1 MPDTTPEPILA
12 RTQVPVA
19 PGGRPVRKDEIE
31 LDDRGLYIESWLPE
45 RRSRRKPLLF
55 VHGEL
60 AGSWV
65 WERFLGYFAG
75 RGWEG
80 HALNLR
86 NHFWSQTADPTELSF
101 ETYTQDVVAAMERL
115 GPNTVAI
122 GHGMGGL
129 LAMKA
134 AERMPIAAL
143 ILLSPELPRDLRV
156 PVLAH
161 ELRDVPDVYGK
172 ASIGW
177 ETLPEKLQRDHRDLT
192 IQDVLR
198 IQHLLGQKPHEA
210 GAARR
215 QVLQGVSVDRHTFDD
230 MPKLVIGA
238 GLDRYVPEE
247 ASERVATW
255 LDAAYEPFGA
265 HSHYGL
271 VLAEGGFQQV
281 AESIRAFLEAHRL

>member
-1 MPDTTPEPILA
+1 MPDTTPDQILA
-12 RTQVPVA
+12 RAQVPPVN
-19 PGGRPVRKDEIE
+19 GRPVRKDEIE
-31 LDDRGLYIESWLPE
+31 IHDRGLYIESWLPE

-101 ETYTQDVVAAMERL
+101 ETYTEDVVAAMARL
-115 GPNTVAI
+115 GPTTVAV

-129 LAMKA
+129 LTMKA
-134 AERMPIAAL
+134 AERLPISAL
-143 ILLSPELPRDLRV
+143 ILLSPEPPRDLRMS
-156 PVLAH
+156 PRQY
-161 ELRDVPDVYGK
+161 ELREIPDVYGK
-172 ASIGW
+172 ATIGW

-192 IQDVLR
+192 IGDVLR
-198 IQHLLGQKPHEA
+198 IQHLLGQKPHES

-215 QVLQGVSVDRHTFDD
+215 QMLQGVSVDR
-230 MPKLVIGA
+230 MALGGIPKLVIGA
-238 GLDRYVPEE
+238 GLDRYVSEGG
-247 ASERVATW
+247 SERLADW
-255 LDAAYEPFGA
+255 LGADYEPFGA

-271 VLAEGGFQQV
+271 VLAEHGYQQV
-281 AESIRAFLEAHRL
+281 AESIRSFLETHRL